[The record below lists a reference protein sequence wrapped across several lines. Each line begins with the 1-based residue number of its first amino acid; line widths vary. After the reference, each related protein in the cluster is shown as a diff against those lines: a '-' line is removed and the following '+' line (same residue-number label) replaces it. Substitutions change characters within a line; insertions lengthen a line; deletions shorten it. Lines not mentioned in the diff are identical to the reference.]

1 MCFPSRQAQPFWFW
15 GYSHFSEV
23 FHPQHHGKPDLMV
36 QPFWITKSTVCVN
49 LLYCPGWVSLIP
61 PPSDALPKPLH
72 HQEPQNAIFHT
83 FLREGT
89 GMSAQWGKKISSPTT
104 QKPKFKTMQIQ
115 FLSLWVTFNLLY
127 KHWLRSRLNRLKER
141 TRSPLKEPA
150 STILCLHLINQLK
163 LSNLHYYLFNR
174 VAPWRL

>member
-49 LLYCPGWVSLIP
+49 LLHCPGWVSLIP
-61 PPSDALPKPLH
+61 PPSDALPKCP
-72 HQEPQNAIFHT
+72 IST
-83 FLREGT
+83 GT
-89 GMSAQWGKKISSPTT
+89 TKCHFPHIPKGGNWHVCTVGKKISPTT

>member
-49 LLYCPGWVSLIP
+49 LLHCPGWVSLIP

-89 GMSAQWGKKISSPTT
+89 GMSAQWGKKFLQQHRNPSLKQCKSS
-104 QKPKFKTMQIQ
+104 F
-115 FLSLWVTFNLLY
+115 SLY
-127 KHWLRSRLNRLKER
+127 G
-141 TRSPLKEPA
+141 SPLIFYTSADSGQGWTDLRKGLGVLWK
-150 STILCLHLINQLK
+150 SL
-163 LSNLHYYLFNR
+163 R
-174 VAPWRL
+174 VQSCVCI